1 MVKSGRWRSRWA
13 SRRRILPHAG
23 WKVRIQTAFT
33 VGPRRSSSRSRISP
47 AALFVKVI
55 ARISFGFAPHAE
67 IRCATRY
74 VRTRVLPEPAPA
86 TTSSGPSV
94 VSTASRWAGF
104 SSSRYC
110 SGLATAIA
118 PMLAGQD
125 PRLDAGESGARELG
139 EAPAVQRDPD
149 DGGRGGRDA
158 REDRRDQAHR
168 DRARTRVM
176 DQRESAYCCALVD

>member
-1 MVKSGRWRSRWA
+1 MVKLERKPSRFA
-13 SRRRILPHAG
+13 SRRRIRPQAA
-23 WKVRIQTAFT
+23 WKVSTQS
-33 VGPRRSSSRSRISP
+33 PRASRPSRYSSRSFISP
-47 AALFVKVI
+47 AALFVNVI
-55 ARISFGFAPHAE
+55 ARISFGLTPTAW

-94 VSTASRWAGF
+94 VRTASRWAGF

-118 PMLAGQD
+118 PMLAGQSA
-125 PRLDAGESGARELG
+125 RLDAGESGARELG